1 MNKSNTKRGFHIT
14 KRYNNQITKILK
26 CKKKNQNQ
34 IRSNLQKKN
43 QNRISH
49 EIRPAEK
56 YGFNGTNRH
65 KTGAKQ

>member
-1 MNKSNTKRGFHIT
+1 M
-14 KRYNNQITKILK
+14 Q
-26 CKKKNQNQ
+26 KKNQNQ

-56 YGFNGTNRH
+56 HGFNDKNRH
-65 KTGAKQ
+65 KTGTKQ